1 MTSSHLLLAKGLKE
15 KPRNHVVKFRP
26 MQSTMEELPR
36 TFAEA
41 VSKLD
46 TASKTP
52 VNSTEFTQVKSR
64 KRRRKDDMEVDQS
77 AKGSETAVNS
87 YEDES
92 LTEAPAKR
100 LSFPPVESSTTL
112 VRI

>member
-77 AKGSETAVNS
+77 AKGSETAVT

-100 LSFPPVESSTTL
+100 LSFPPVESSITL